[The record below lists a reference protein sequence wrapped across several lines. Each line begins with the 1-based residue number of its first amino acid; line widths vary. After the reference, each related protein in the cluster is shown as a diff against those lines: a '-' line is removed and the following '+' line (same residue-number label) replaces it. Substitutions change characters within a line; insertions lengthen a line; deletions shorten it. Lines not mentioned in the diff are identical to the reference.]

1 MITYI
6 YIYIHIITYIYL
18 YIYISYVYMDMSP
31 NDISGHITKHT
42 FFFPGDMTHNRVS
55 LMRN

>member
-1 MITYI
+1 
-6 YIYIHIITYIYL
+6 
-18 YIYISYVYMDMSP
+18 MDMSP